1 VEDIFCP
8 ACEGKQIKQVFHRK
22 NKDNRIKMHA
32 SGFSRGNRDLY
43 QCKNCEIIF
52 CYPMPLLEN
61 LEESYAIESDSEFVS
76 QNSSRIL
83 TFTKHLKWLEKEM
96 KLFKREDRILDVGSA
111 GGAFLEAA
119 RLVDISAEGLEINSW
134 LVNWGNSNYRIDL
147 TVGSIGSI
155 QCKAINYKAISLWDV
170 LEHLPNPQESLDII
184 TSRITKDGYLILS
197 LPNTDSFSFRLMR
210 WSWPMHLDVHLLYFN
225 SNSIEKLMRKYNF
238 ELKCKKVNRQ
248 TLSLGYILIRVLKQ
262 FRIIKDT
269 SVLSTKLLTRWPSR
283 INVTYSIGQTIFL
296 FQKNK

>member
-1 VEDIFCP
+1 
-8 ACEGKQIKQVFHRK
+8 
-22 NKDNRIKMHA
+22 
-32 SGFSRGNRDLY
+32 
-43 QCKNCEIIF
+43 
-52 CYPMPLLEN
+52 MPLLEN

-96 KLFKREDRILDVGSA
+96 KLFKQEDRILDVGSA

-134 LVNWGNSNYRIDL
+134 LVNWGNSNYSVDL

-155 QCKAINYKAISLWDV
+155 QSKAINYKAISLWDV
-170 LEHLPNPQESLDII
+170 LEHLPNPLESLDII

-269 SVLSTKLLTRWPSR
+269 SVLSTKLLTGWPSK
-283 INVTYSIGQTIFL
+283 INITYSIGQTIFL